1 MTLLVGLPESSGGRI
16 TFPQSTSSF
25 HHDSPFPYII
35 WEMNSRPVCGRSS
48 ETFHTIDMIIIVVV
62 FIIVI
67 IINPS
72 NMRQ

>member
-1 MTLLVGLPESSGGRI
+1 MTLLVGLSESSGGRI
-16 TFPQSTSSF
+16 MFPQSTLSF
-25 HHDSPFPYII
+25 HHDSPFPYIT

-62 FIIVI
+62 VIVI